1 MSSSSINSQLFQ
13 AKAGYIQNQADSSS
27 IYSAGV
33 WSFKNSTA
41 VASVTIT
48 DAGNVGIGTASPINN
63 RRVTIQNTVNNSTAS
78 ALYLSGAY
86 TQSGDTTGIDFGGT
100 AGNPFAAVRQVLTN
114 AINGASAL
122 AFYTSID
129 GTAPA
134 ERMRID
140 ASGALILG
148 SSAFT
153 GTHFVRG
160 RLEGTCAFQ
169 GTVTNVS
176 NFDSGSL
183 VVSGSGLSGKAF
195 MGLSSIGGGGGA
207 GFVFT
212 RGGSYDT
219 AVQVYTATS
228 GAGALGALNAAGPY
242 VASGGISW
250 TNGASDERLK
260 KNFEPTQGL
269 AEVLQI
275 EPIKYQFKTEE
286 DSAPKRLGFKA
297 QNIQPLIPEMVVPN
311 GQKAEDGS
319 DYLTITPDYLL
330 PVLVKAIQE
339 LSAKNEAL
347 EARLAALESKP

>member
-1 MSSSSINSQLFQ
+1 
-13 AKAGYIQNQADSSS
+13 
-27 IYSAGV
+27 
-33 WSFKNSTA
+33 
-41 VASVTIT
+41 
-48 DAGNVGIGTASPINN
+48 
-63 RRVTIQNTVNNSTAS
+63 
-78 ALYLSGAY
+78 
-86 TQSGDTTGIDFGGT
+86 
-100 AGNPFAAVRQVLTN
+100 
-114 AINGASAL
+114 
-122 AFYTSID
+122 
-129 GTAPA
+129 
-134 ERMRID
+134 MRIA

-228 GAGALGALNAAGPY
+228 GAGAGGALNAAGPY

-347 EARLAALESKP
+347 EARLAALESK